1 MEADIEDWLV
11 VWFKKR
17 NPSVIID
24 MQNDYYCNGLVDS
37 FGIIELIGDVEKKF
51 GIFFDDSEFRLESF
65 RTLSGLVE
73 LVRRKIAV

>member
-37 FGIIELIGDVEKKF
+37 FGIIELIGDLEKRF
-51 GIFFDDSEFRLESF
+51 DIFFDDREFQLASF

-73 LVRRKIAV
+73 LVRTKIEV

>member
-37 FGIIELIGDVEKKF
+37 FGIIELIGDLEKKF
-51 GIFFDDSEFRLESF
+51 GILFDDSEFQLESF